1 MLAEESRTSY
11 NEEEQLPAE
20 SRLNYADLSGDG
32 GINYNMYGYRNLAAA
47 ADGGIGQNRLN
58 GFGQRAGLAT
68 SGVGGG
74 GAVGGGGGV
83 VGGGGGGLNQ
93 AAAGQYLD
101 YADYGGGGVASAGL
115 ANRRYGGGGMM
126 TRSSGYGS
134 GGRGYGHQNVNFLS
148 EAYGMCEDEGLNPA
162 LVLATLAGAAVA
174 FLVLFNQVGG
184 FGRKKRSALKY
195 SAGLPSASELIEYLS
210 SAAYVGK

>member
-11 NEEEQLPAE
+11 NDEEQLPAE

-32 GINYNMYGYRNLAAA
+32 SINYNMYGYRNLAA
-47 ADGGIGQNRLN
+47 DGGQNRLN

-68 SGVGGG
+68 SGG
-74 GAVGGGGGV
+74 GAVAGGGGG

-101 YADYGGGGVASAGL
+101 YADYGGGGVATGGL
-115 ANRRYGGGGMM
+115 ANRRRGGGGMM

-134 GGRGYGHQNVNFLS
+134 GGGGGYGHQNVNFLS

-195 SAGLPSASELIEYLS
+195 SAGLPSASEFIEYLS